1 VKPIF
6 ERVFK
11 LEAKLQNKPYESY
24 SRINSEIE
32 LWRDL
37 FTDVRPYNSEFE
49 STEGDDYLDGLTRY
63 PEQIRDLPKHIVM
76 FGWFDLLEMTEMPT
90 NDFSWTIISAK
101 MLKVVK
107 HLGFTDY
114 NLINLRV
121 IERSQFNNIYG
132 ENPRDYE
139 DENAVKNLIYNDE
152 MFYGFQ
158 VLPRIPLLTDDSD
171 IRTNK
176 IFWREDITELPHFF
190 LDGKFT
196 GQLMVNQEA
205 RDALEKAGI
214 RGIEFLSAFE

>member
-1 VKPIF
+1 MKNLPNQ
-6 ERVFK
+6 VFK
-11 LEAKLQNKPYESY
+11 LQRSLESLPYEAY
-24 SRINSEIE
+24 SRNPESD

-37 FTDVRPYNSEFE
+37 DTDPRPYNLIFE
-49 STEGDDYLDGLTRY
+49 STQGQHFLNGVTNYVDEVK
-63 PEQIRDLPKHIVM
+63 DLPKNIVM
-76 FGWFDLLEMTEMPT
+76 FGWFDLLQLTEMPN
-90 NDFSWTIISAK
+90 NDFAWTIISK
-101 MLKVVK
+101 RFLDVVK
-107 HLGFTDY
+107 GLKFNDY
-114 NLINLRV
+114 RLINIRV
-121 IERSQFNNIYG
+121 LERSQFDNV
-132 ENPRDYE
+132 ESKNPRDYE
-139 DENAVKNLIYNDE
+139 DDNIVKNLIYDDE

>member
-1 VKPIF
+1 MKNLPNQ
-6 ERVFK
+6 VFK
-11 LEAKLQNKPYESY
+11 LQRSLESLPYEAY
-24 SRINSEIE
+24 SRNPESD

-37 FTDVRPYNSEFE
+37 DTDPRPYSLIFE
-49 STEGDDYLDGLTRY
+49 STQGQHFLNGVTNYVDEVK
-63 PEQIRDLPKHIVM
+63 DLPKNIVM
-76 FGWFDLLEMTEMPT
+76 FGWFDLLQLTEMPN
-90 NDFSWTIISAK
+90 NDFAWTIISK
-101 MLKVVK
+101 RFLDVVK
-107 HLGFTDY
+107 GLKFNDY
-114 NLINLRV
+114 RLINIRIL
-121 IERSQFNNIYG
+121 ERSQFDNV
-132 ENPRDYE
+132 ESKNPRDYE
-139 DENAVKNLIYNDE
+139 DDKIVKNLIYDDE

-176 IFWREDITELPHFF
+176 IFWREDITQLPHFF